1 MAEKLDEITMHV
13 IALSDDEIGTILAAL
28 SECGD
33 DELWLDLFNEV
44 YGDDD
49 CGECD

>member
-13 IALSDDEIGTILAAL
+13 IALSDDDISMILAAL

-33 DELWLDLFNEV
+33 DDLWLELFNAVNGCE
-44 YGDDD
+44 
-49 CGECD
+49 E